1 MSDFDFELNNKS
13 LFLLFLVVSG
23 NYIGEL
29 LGCKTQ
35 KLLSENIYMKHI
47 VLLCLIYFTI
57 NLVGEKK
64 KHPVNILK
72 NTLIL
77 WLFYLVLTK
86 MNLQFTIIVLCLLF
100 SLYIW
105 DEYQD
110 YLDESKEDYNKERY
124 ESIQLYLQYSIIG
137 FMLVGFV
144 LYYIKQRKEHSK
156 DFSNIKF
163 LLGRSTCDFKK

>member
-1 MSDFDFELNNKS
+1 MIDFDFELNNKS

-105 DEYQD
+105 DEYQG

-163 LLGRSTCDFKK
+163 LLGKSTCDFKK